1 MIFKSKIDWFFKTIL
16 IVLPLLAAIGF
27 LSMLKDNET
36 SKNEAY
42 IFILVMSMLFLF
54 ILSLALKTHY
64 IFDPTTLICRSGL
77 IKKQIEYSEIK
88 KVTTKTTLF
97 VGLKLSLSIKGIV
110 IHYGKY
116 EEIFISP
123 QEQEKFLEMLQEK
136 NPTISI
142 N

>member
-1 MIFKSKIDWFFKTIL
+1 MIFKSKIDWFFKIVL
-16 IVLPLLAAIGF
+16 IVLPILATIGF
-27 LSMLKDNET
+27 ISMLNDNET

-42 IFILVMSMLFLF
+42 LFLFVISILFLF
-54 ILSLALKTHY
+54 ILSITLKTNY
-64 IFDPTTLICRSGL
+64 IFDPTTLICRSGF

-88 KVTTKTTLF
+88 KVTTNTTLF

>member
-1 MIFKSKIDWFFKTIL
+1 
-16 IVLPLLAAIGF
+16 
-27 LSMLKDNET
+27 MLNDNET

-42 IFILVMSMLFLF
+42 LFLFVISILFLF
-54 ILSLALKTHY
+54 ILSITLKTHY
-64 IFDPTTLICRSGL
+64 IFDPKTLICRSGF

-88 KVTTKTTLF
+88 KVTTNTTLF

-110 IHYGKY
+110 VHYGKY

-142 N
+142 T

>member
-1 MIFKSKIDWFFKTIL
+1 MIFKSKIDWFFKIVL
-16 IVLPLLAAIGF
+16 IVLPILATIGF
-27 LSMLKDNET
+27 ISMLNDNET

-42 IFILVMSMLFLF
+42 LFIFVISILFLF
-54 ILSLALKTHY
+54 ILSITLKTHY
-64 IFDPTTLICRSGL
+64 IFDPKTLICRSGF

-88 KVTTKTTLF
+88 KVTTNTTLF
-97 VGLKLSLSIKGIV
+97 VGLKLSLSINGIV

-123 QEQEKFLEMLQEK
+123 QEQEKFLEILKEK

>member
-1 MIFKSKIDWFFKTIL
+1 MTL
-16 IVLPLLAAIGF
+16 IGF
-27 LSMLKDNET
+27 LSMLNDNET
-36 SKNEAY
+36 SKNEVT
-42 IFILVMSMLFLF
+42 IFLLVAGILFLF
-54 ILSLALKTHY
+54 ILSITLKTHY
-64 IFDPTTLICRSGL
+64 IFDPTALICQSGI

-97 VGLKLSLSIKGIV
+97 VGFKLSLSIKGIV

-123 QEQEKFLEMLQEK
+123 QEQEKFLEMLKEK

>member
-1 MIFKSKIDWFFKTIL
+1 MTFKSKIDWFFKIVL
-16 IVLPLLAAIGF
+16 IVLPILATIGF
-27 LSMLKDNET
+27 ISVLNDNET

-42 IFILVMSMLFLF
+42 LFIFVISILFLF
-54 ILSLALKTHY
+54 ILSITLKTHY
-64 IFDPTTLICRSGL
+64 IFDPTTLICRSGF

-88 KVTTKTTLF
+88 KVTTNTTLF

-110 IHYGKY
+110 VQYGKY

-123 QEQEKFLEMLQEK
+123 LEQEKFLEILKEK

>member
-1 MIFKSKIDWFFKTIL
+1 
-16 IVLPLLAAIGF
+16 
-27 LSMLKDNET
+27 MLNDNET

-42 IFILVMSMLFLF
+42 LFLLVVSILFLF
-54 ILSLALKTHY
+54 ILSITLKTHY
-64 IFDPTTLICRSGL
+64 IFDPTTLICRSGF

-88 KVTTKTTLF
+88 KVTTNTTLF

-110 IHYGKY
+110 VHYGKY
-116 EEIFISP
+116 EAIFISP
-123 QEQEKFLEMLQEK
+123 QEQEKFLEMLKEK